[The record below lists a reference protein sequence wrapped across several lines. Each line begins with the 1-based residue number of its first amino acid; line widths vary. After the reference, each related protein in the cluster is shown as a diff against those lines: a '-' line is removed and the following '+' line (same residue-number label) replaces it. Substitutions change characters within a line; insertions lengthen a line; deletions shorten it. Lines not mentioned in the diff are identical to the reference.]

1 MQVRRRMLIK
11 RVLLAGAIVGL
22 TVALSL
28 PHSSGERTVF
38 VVSGVELKRP
48 ITFNSDRIGPA
59 RGWWWHQESRV
70 PQLTGSHFRL
80 RFYNS
85 ASPEVVTEWTY
96 VPAASGALSVLSDGL
111 RPGVER
117 IVWMSFT
124 PAFNAGLVAQ
134 VDGPFDLVDSHA
146 LQALLATGAGI
157 LLLMTAAGLSFYTM
171 PMWLLRFLKRKG
183 STVAFD
189 SGPAYLY
196 TSVPRAQWP
205 WMGRLGRAP
214 HSSAS
219 SSAISVPHTR

>member
-1 MQVRRRMLIK
+1 MLIK
-11 RVLLAGAIVGL
+11 RVLLAGAIVGV
-22 TVALSL
+22 TIALSL
-28 PHSSGERTVF
+28 PHSSGDRTVF
-38 VVSGVELKRP
+38 IVSGGGLKRP
-48 ITFNSDRIGPA
+48 VSFDSSRIGPA

-96 VPAASGALSVLSDGL
+96 VPAASGALSVLSDEL

-146 LQALLATGAGI
+146 LQVLLATGAAI
-157 LLLMTAAGLSFYTM
+157 LLLMTAVGFRFYAM
-171 PMWLLRFLKRKG
+171 PMRLVSFVKRRG
-183 STVAFD
+183 VVVASD

-214 HSSAS
+214 S
-219 SSAISVPHTR
+219 PPTR